1 MGNFNKLNSKEN
13 KITYIILEEKCSLWH
28 EFTHIKLREFIRKK
42 LDVKRKYD
50 RKIDKNIFYAC
61 YYMDLKVEIKKYNT
75 LTLTMEISYIQK

>member
-13 KITYIILEEKCSLWH
+13 KITYIILEEKCSLWN

-50 RKIDKNIFYAC
+50 RKIDKNILCMLLYGSQSRN
-61 YYMDLKVEIKKYNT
+61 KEI
-75 LTLTMEISYIQK
+75 